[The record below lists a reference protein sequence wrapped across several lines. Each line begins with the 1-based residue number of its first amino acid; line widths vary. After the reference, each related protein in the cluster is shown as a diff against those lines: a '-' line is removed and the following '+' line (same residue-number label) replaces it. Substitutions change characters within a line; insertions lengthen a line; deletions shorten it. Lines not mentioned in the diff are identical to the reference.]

1 MATIPADVV
10 AVDDYIA
17 YARERLNPQAWA
29 YFSGGVGDENLLN
42 RNLRA
47 ADNYQIWPRVLNDL
61 SQAHTRFTLSGTN
74 QEYAFPIFLAPVA
87 YQRMAHVDGELASA
101 LAAAA
106 MQTPFIISM
115 QATID
120 IATLKQKAPGPQW
133 LQWYWQSDEAGS
145 QRLLA
150 QAVSLGIEAIVLTVD
165 APVNGVRNSEQRVQ
179 FELPNG
185 IEAVNLKDIKQQAI
199 PMAQAGQ
206 SPLFGSGFLG
216 SAPQWD
222 QVAQFIAHCP
232 LPVYIKGIL
241 HPEDA
246 CRAVQIGAAGII
258 VSNHGGRALD
268 AAPTSL
274 QALAAIVPAVDDQ
287 VPVLVDGGI
296 RRGTD
301 IFIALA
307 LGAQAVLIGR
317 PYIYALAVA
326 GAAGVAHVLH
336 LLRTELEVTMALAGC
351 ATLADIKTAEI
362 SVKPNQFG

>member
-1 MATIPADVV
+1 MTTIPADVV

-17 YARERLNPQAWA
+17 YAKERLHPQTWA
-29 YFSGGVGDENLLN
+29 YFSGGVGDERLLH
-42 RNLRA
+42 RNLQA
-47 ADNYQIWPRVLNDL
+47 ADHYQIWPRVLNDL
-61 SQAHTRFTLSGTN
+61 SHAHTRFTLNGTN

-87 YQRMAHVDGELASA
+87 YQRLAHPDGELASA

-115 QATID
+115 QASVEL
-120 IATLKQKAPGPQW
+120 ATLKRKAPGPQW
-133 LQWYWQSDEAGS
+133 LQWYWQSDQVGS

-165 APVNGVRNSEQRVQ
+165 APVTGARHREQRVQ
-179 FELPNG
+179 FKLPAG
-185 IEAVNLKDIKQQAI
+185 IEAVNLKGIKQQTV
-199 PMAQAGQ
+199 PLAQAGQ
-206 SPLFGSGFLG
+206 SPLFDSRFLA

-222 QVAQFIAHCP
+222 QVADFIADCP
-232 LPVYIKGIL
+232 LPVFIKGIL
-241 HPEDA
+241 HPADA
-246 CRAVQIGAAGII
+246 RRAVQIGAAGMI
-258 VSNHGGRALD
+258 VSNHGARILD

-274 QALAAIVPAVDDQ
+274 QALAAIAPAVAGR
-287 VPVLVDGGI
+287 VPILVDGGI

-336 LLRTELEVTMALAGC
+336 LLRTELELTMALAGC
-351 ATLADIKTAEI
+351 ATLAEIKTAEI
-362 SVKPNQFG
+362 SVRPSQSG